1 MQNPFRIFEPDIRK
15 NSCKGDFEKIKSI
28 YFYEIF
34 DLFVNRYKWSD
45 LPEEILPMYIEQ
57 TLFWN
62 GLGVFIHDKIGGY
75 AFMKV
80 ALSGMPDIYNIPED
94 RIAYTANGYIQEYG
108 KDNSCILWDN
118 YSTMPFYY
126 KALMYADSMAN
137 TWKTKNI
144 NMYAQRTPIALC
156 SSDNEKLSYEI
167 IGENY
172 DNYVPVIKVS
182 DSLNMKDVKAVN
194 MGAPYIVDKC
204 EEELRDLWAQ
214 VCTLMGIENN
224 PVEKGE
230 RLVTGET
237 AGNNGIIEANR
248 NVGLTLRRRCANAI
262 NKMWGLNVAVDFN
275 SELPTMLNGFIPRT
289 KDIIGKGGDT
299 IE

>member
-1 MQNPFRIFEPDIRK
+1 MRNPLRQFEKNIFKDK
-15 NSCKGDFEKIKSI
+15 TTSDFEKIKTI

-34 DLFVNRYKWSD
+34 DLYVNRYKWSG
-45 LPEEILPMYIEQ
+45 LPKEILPMYIEQ

-62 GLGVFIHDKIGGY
+62 GLGVFIKDELAGY

-94 RIAYTANGYIQEYG
+94 RIAYSANGYIEEYG
-108 KDNSCILWDN
+108 KNNSCILWDN
-118 YSTMPFYY
+118 YSTMPFYN
-126 KALMYADSMAN
+126 KAIMYADSMAN
-137 TWKTKNI
+137 CWKTKNI

-156 SSDNEKLSYEI
+156 SSDNEKMSFEI

-172 DNYVPVIKVS
+172 DNYLPVIKIN
-182 DSLNMKDVKAVN
+182 DSLNMKDMKALN

-204 EEELRDLWAQ
+204 EQELRDLWAQ
-214 VCTLMGIENN
+214 VATLLGIENN

-248 NVGLTLRRRCANAI
+248 NVGLTLRRRCAKAI
-262 NKMWGLNVAVDFN
+262 NILWGLDVKVDFN
-275 SELPTMLNGFIPRT
+275 SELPTMLNGYIPES
-289 KDIIGKGGDT
+289 KNIIGKAGDE

>member
-1 MQNPFRIFEPDIRK
+1 MKHPLRRFETDIFKHGE
-15 NSCKGDFEKIKSI
+15 KGDYDTIKSV
-28 YFYEIF
+28 YFYQIF
-34 DLFVNRYKWSD
+34 DLFVNRYKWHN

-62 GLGVFIHDKIGGY
+62 GLGVFIKDDVAGY

-80 ALSGMPDIYNIPED
+80 ALAGLPDIYNIPED
-94 RIAYTANGYIQEYG
+94 RIAYSANGYIEEYG
-108 KDNSCILWDN
+108 KNNSCILWDN

-126 KALMYADSMAN
+126 KALMYSDAMAN
-137 TWKTKNI
+137 CWKTKQI

-167 IGENY
+167 VGESY
-172 DNYVPVIKVS
+172 DNYVPVIKVN

-204 EEELRDLWAQ
+204 EQELRDLWAQ
-214 VCTLMGIENN
+214 VCTAMGIENN

-237 AGNNGIIEANR
+237 AGNNGMIEACR
-248 NVGLTLRRRCANAI
+248 NVGLTLRRRCAEAI
-262 NKMWGLNVAVDFN
+262 NDLWGLDVSVEFN
-275 SELPTMLNGFIPRT
+275 SELPTMLNGFIPES
-289 KDIIGKGGDT
+289 KDVLGKGGDT